1 MYHRIVKGNVS
12 RGFDSISRGDY
23 EAVLRQCAPNV
34 THFFAGDHALG
45 GLRRDVEALR
55 LWFRRLGRLL
65 PGLKLTITDMLA
77 RGMPWNTTIIVRWT
91 AHTTLANG
99 APYHNAG
106 VHFLTLRWGKLYAFH
121 VYEDS
126 QAVANAL
133 DCQAQNGIAEAVAPP
148 IVS

>member
-1 MYHRIVKGNVS
+1 MYHRIVKGIVA
-12 RGFDSISRGDY
+12 RGFESISRGEY

-45 GLRRDVEALR
+45 GERRDVEALR
-55 LWFRRLGRLL
+55 RWFQRLGRLL

-77 RGMPWNTTIIVRWT
+77 RGMPWNTTIVVQWT
-91 AHTTLANG
+91 AQTTLANG
-99 APYHNAG
+99 TPYHNAG
-106 VHFLTLRWGKLYAFH
+106 VHFLTLRWGRVHVFR

-126 QAVANAL
+126 QAVASAL
-133 DCQAQNGIAEAVAPP
+133 HCLAENGIAEAVAPP